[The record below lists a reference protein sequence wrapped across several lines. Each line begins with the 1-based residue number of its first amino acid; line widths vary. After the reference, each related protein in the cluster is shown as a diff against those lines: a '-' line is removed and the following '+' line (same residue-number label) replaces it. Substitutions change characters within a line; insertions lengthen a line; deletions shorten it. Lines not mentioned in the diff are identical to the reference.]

1 MAAFLLTVLMY
12 ILVIGGFLLGIVLI
26 AHILLQKRSPSGTIA
41 WLLII
46 LFMPYVG
53 VPLYLVFG
61 GRKMRRQAASK
72 GALDL
77 QTDWAGDDRH
87 VNVLDRLL
95 QSYHIPGAGGGH
107 TVRLCG
113 SGLERF
119 QAMDALIRSA
129 RRSILLETF
138 IYHADDV
145 GRYFLDLLTQKARSG
160 VDVRVLTDGVGS
172 LHTPGRFFKPLQA
185 AGGRVSVF
193 LPVLH
198 RPFRGR
204 TNLRNHRKITIIDN
218 RCVMAG
224 GANIGSEY
232 MGPRPCEKR
241 WKDMAFVLE
250 GPSVKHWLDIF
261 AGDWEFAA
269 KETLGADLMH
279 IPAGATPGSPLDAM
293 PSLRPAGRMAAGP
306 GSAMV
311 QVVPSGPD
319 VPSDAL
325 SDLILSMIYAAKTR
339 FWAATPYFVPDDA
352 MTKALVLAARRG
364 VDVRIILPHKSN
376 HVLPDIVRGL
386 PLRQIQQA
394 GGLVMFYTPRMMH
407 AKLLLMDSEAAILG
421 SANLDIRSLLLNY
434 ETAMVVYSP
443 DDILAVEQYI
453 ESPAVNSRCGIA
465 AASLKRALGESI
477 VRLVSPLL

>member
-1 MAAFLLTVLMY
+1 LAAFLLTILMY
-12 ILVIGGFLLGIVLI
+12 VLGIGGFLLGIVLI

-46 LFMPYVG
+46 LFLPYVG
-53 VPLYLVFG
+53 VPLYLMFG

-72 GALDL
+72 SQLDFHA
-77 QTDWAGDDRH
+77 QWAAADDQRTH
-87 VNVLDRLL
+87 VLDRLL
-95 QSYHIPGAGGGH
+95 QSYHIPPACAGH

-113 SGLERF
+113 TGLQRF
-119 QAMDALIRSA
+119 QAMDRLIRSA
-129 RRSILLETF
+129 RKSIFLETF
-138 IYHADDV
+138 IYGTDEI
-145 GRYFLDLLTQKARSG
+145 GTYFQDLLAEKARQG
-160 VDVRVLTDGVGS
+160 VDVRVLMDGVGS
-172 LHTPGRFFKPLQA
+172 LHTPGRFFRPLID

-204 TNLRNHRKITIIDN
+204 TNLRNHRKITIVDN

-232 MGPRPCEKR
+232 MGPHPYEKR
-241 WKDMAFVLE
+241 WKDLAFVLE
-250 GPSVKHWLDIF
+250 GPSVRGWLDVF
-261 AGDWEFAA
+261 AGDWQFAA
-269 KETLGADLMH
+269 KEPIAADLMQV
-279 IPAGATPGSPLDAM
+279 PQPDAGPSPLEGFLLQ
-293 PSLRPAGRMAAGP
+293 PSGHPAAP
-306 GSAMV
+306 GSAVV
-311 QVVPSGPD
+311 QLVPSGPD

-339 FWAATPYFVPDDA
+339 FWAATPYFVPDEA
-352 MTKALVLAARRG
+352 VTKALVLAARRG
-364 VDVRIILPHKSN
+364 VDVRIILPLNSN

-394 GGLVMFYTPRMMH
+394 GGLIMFYTPRMMH

-443 DDILAVEQYI
+443 DDIVAVEQYI
-453 ESPAVNSRCGIA
+453 EDLALNCRCGIA